1 MPAGR
6 AWLVLLGVLGASGC
20 LHRKPPKPA
29 YVAHPHYELGPAYQ
43 VPFTQVPGLQAR
55 VSGTAGFWYYPAE
68 DYGLDA
74 TGIAAVQAA
83 APGLTAD
90 GEVRD
95 PQALT
100 ASMQTIQLP
109 AIVEVTDLENGR
121 QLELRVNDRGPA
133 TPGRVIALSPR
144 AALLLGV
151 PAQGAA
157 RVRVRVDQALSRRL
171 VEQLG
176 GGPSLRIEAAPAA
189 AVTAEA
195 LPPPGGGPAGPARSI
210 SGATAEAA
218 APLVADRLPERVQV
232 TYANPGQLV
241 LACGVFGR
249 FTYANVVA
257 SKLSGLGADVV
268 RSRDGRQTV
277 YTVQAG
283 PFATIAQA
291 DAALAQALSAGVI
304 DARIRVR

>member
-20 LHRKPPKPA
+20 LHRKPPPPVA
-29 YVAHPHYELGPAYQ
+29 AAHPHYELGPAYQ
-43 VPFTQVPGLQAR
+43 I
-55 VSGTAGFWYYPAE
+55 SGFWYYPAE
-68 DYGLDA
+68 KYGLDA
-74 TGIAAVQAA
+74 TGIAAVQTA

-90 GEVRD
+90 GELRD

-109 AIVEVTDLENGR
+109 AIVEVTNLENGR
-121 QLELRVNDRGPA
+121 VLEVRVNDRGPA
-133 TPGRVIALSPR
+133 TPGRIIAVSPR
-144 AALLLGV
+144 AALLLGMPV
-151 PAQGAA
+151 EGAA

-171 VEQLG
+171 VEQIG
-176 GGPSLRIEAAPAA
+176 GGPSLQIEAAPAA

-195 LPPPGGGPAGPARSI
+195 LPPPGGGPAGPARAI
-210 SGATAEAA
+210 GGATAEAA
-218 APLVADRLPERVQV
+218 GPIVPDRLPERVQM

-241 LACGVFGR
+241 LACGSFGR
-249 FTYANVVA
+249 FNYAHVVA
-257 SKLSGLGADVV
+257 SRLSGLGADVV